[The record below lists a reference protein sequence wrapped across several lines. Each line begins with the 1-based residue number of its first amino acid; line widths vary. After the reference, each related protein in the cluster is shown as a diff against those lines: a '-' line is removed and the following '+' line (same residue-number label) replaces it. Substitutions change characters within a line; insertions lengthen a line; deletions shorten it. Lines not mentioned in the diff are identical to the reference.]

1 MRVIAGSAGGRR
13 LSAPKGNRVR
23 PTADRVKEALFS
35 MLLSRFGS
43 FDGIYVLDLFA
54 GTGNLGIEA
63 LSRGADTAVFVDSHR
78 QSQDII
84 RANLALT
91 GLSARSSLLP
101 LDALTALKRLSREHR
116 LFDIIF
122 MDPPYHELDLIQEVL
137 GELSRNRLTSEQ
149 GIVIMESSGKMV
161 PALPEN
167 LTLLETRLYG
177 DTAIHILEQTQKSSP
192 QT

>member
-13 LSAPKGNRVR
+13 LAAPKGNRVR

-35 MLLSRFGS
+35 MLLSRLGS
-43 FDGIYVLDLFA
+43 LDGIDVLDLFA

-63 LSRGADTAVFVDSHR
+63 LSRGAGTAVFVDSHR

-101 LDALTALKRLSREHR
+101 VDALTALKRLSREQR

-137 GELSRNRLTSEQ
+137 GELSRSRLISEQ
-149 GIVIMESSGKMV
+149 GIVILESNGKMV

-177 DTAIHILEQTQKSSP
+177 DTAIHILEQTQKSPP

>member
-43 FDGIYVLDLFA
+43 FDGIDVLDLFA

-63 LSRGADTAVFVDSHR
+63 LSRGAGTAVFVDSHR

-101 LDALTALKRLSREHR
+101 LDALTALKRLSREQR

-137 GELSRNRLTSEQ
+137 GELSRSPLISEE
-149 GIVIMESSGKMV
+149 GIVILESNGKMV
-161 PALPEN
+161 PALPDN

>member
-43 FDGIYVLDLFA
+43 FDGIDVLDLFA

-63 LSRGADTAVFVDSHR
+63 LSRGAGTAVFVDSHR

-101 LDALTALKRLSREHR
+101 LDALTALKRLSREQR

-137 GELSRNRLTSEQ
+137 GELSRSPLISEQ
-149 GIVIMESSGKMV
+149 GIVILESNGKMV
-161 PALPEN
+161 PALPDN

>member
-35 MLLSRFGS
+35 MLLSRLGS
-43 FDGIYVLDLFA
+43 FDGIDVLDLFA

-63 LSRGADTAVFVDSHR
+63 LSRGAGTAVFVDSHR

-101 LDALTALKRLSREHR
+101 LDALAALKRLSREQR

-137 GELSRNRLTSEQ
+137 GELSRSRLTSEH
-149 GIVIMESSGKMV
+149 GIIILECNGKMV
-161 PALPEN
+161 PALPDN
-167 LTLLETRLYG
+167 LTRLETRLYG

>member
-43 FDGIYVLDLFA
+43 FDGIHVLDLFA

-63 LSRGADTAVFVDSHR
+63 LSRGAGTAVFIDSHR

-101 LDALTALKRLSREHR
+101 LDALTALKRLSREQR

-137 GELSRNRLTSEQ
+137 GELSRSRLISEH
-149 GIVIMESSGKMV
+149 GIVILESNGKMV

>member
-13 LSAPKGNRVR
+13 LAAPKGNRVR

-35 MLLSRFGS
+35 MLLSRLGS
-43 FDGIYVLDLFA
+43 LDGIDVLDLFA

-63 LSRGADTAVFVDSHR
+63 LSRGAGTAVFVDSHR

-101 LDALTALKRLSREHR
+101 VDALTALKRLSREQR

-137 GELSRNRLTSEQ
+137 GELSRSRLISEQ
-149 GIVIMESSGKMV
+149 GIVILESNGKMV

>member
-1 MRVIAGSAGGRR
+1 
-13 LSAPKGNRVR
+13 
-23 PTADRVKEALFS
+23 

-43 FDGIYVLDLFA
+43 FDGIGVLDLFA

-63 LSRGADTAVFVDSHR
+63 LSRGAGTAVFVDSHR
-78 QSQDII
+78 QSQEII
-84 RANLALT
+84 RANLILT
-91 GLSARSSLLP
+91 GLSARASLLP
-101 LDALTALKRLSREHR
+101 LDALSALKRLSKENR

-137 GELSRNRLTSEQ
+137 SELSRYRLTREH
-149 GIVIMESSGKMV
+149 GLVILESNSKIV

-177 DTAIHILEQTQKSSP
+177 DTAIHVLEQPQKSSA
-192 QT
+192 QTWTIIPSHGELSD